1 MVIFSMANLGVYPGK
16 IGDFPW
22 LFTCIYQEK
31 IVGVYPGKNGDFPW
45 LFTCIY
51 QENCDFP

>member
-31 IVGVYPGKNGDFPW
+31 IVVFPW
-45 LFTCIY
+45 LT
-51 QENCDFP
+51 